1 MSTPEV
7 QGSDS
12 TFRRLFAHAGADAA
26 ALVASAL
33 PPQERSAAEAKAK
46 AAEAAE
52 AVEEQWRAPR
62 AGDFARGRWT
72 SGPLPEVQQRFRM
85 RLGDD
90 EQAWQSAFELLAY
103 GFKGDMQALLDA
115 AARHETAGRAPDRP
129 IDPSTPVSWMIP
141 IAPEAVRL
149 PLLRRLAEGH
159 LRSFASRG
167 MPGSPLA
174 QALVDTRDRA
184 VWRRLLGSSYEG
196 RGRWDDKDALFERL
210 FLTQDDPEVNEWL
223 LTGLDDELPHRRYR
237 LAPSTRLALLEGRP
251 FGAAAADPLP
261 RTPAVHALID
271 GAPAP
276 APWEPDLLR
285 ICYDSREPGL
295 AARALHASLNGD
307 GELLTPYQQLIAA
320 IRLWDSGRTGGLR
333 TLLERASEAPGIRDP
348 RVREAFGAARTG
360 GSVQP
365 LHDAASALRE
375 DGDAHLD
382 EALAVWGLRLPAPVD
397 SHALGYYNQAELAA
411 ASRAVTGDRWYRVDW
426 DLVRSRLADPE
437 ARHHRQRTRERH
449 GVLLARADCP
459 PDVAAA
465 LTHPLPGGLDL
476 LRLYADRDTAVTTL
490 TRANAGV
497 PGSRWYCGTAV
508 VSAARPAPGWEP
520 AVTPEDVLRH
530 AHPVHA
536 LLHGVPEDTTARA
549 VAEFLA
555 QEGIDTPAAEARMWL
570 GLRRLTPY
578 YAGPLPRLLR
588 TAARLG
594 DDGSPL
600 DVVPAAD
607 LLVGPGREEAA
618 GLVRDRLGAAPGP
631 WAHAVRLL
639 AAGFDGTLPELLGAA
654 GAEPP
659 AEPGPARL
667 LQGAAAALLGLAP
680 AGLADAVV
688 SRLDVPALLVLVR
701 TTRDPGTLRA
711 LVRSRDRQVWDALLD
726 GPRVP
731 LPSDP
736 PYPWPYGRL
745 REEVLIPELLAQDD
759 PWLNARLVREEFA
772 RDSED
777 NAARI
782 SAVLA
787 GRPFGPA
794 QQPVPVLPALYADFA
809 DWTPDSGTELPPW
822 TRNPCFYT
830 SPEPVL
836 AMQALMAVR
845 KPDRVD
851 LPMTRLDV
859 RQSLAAA
866 STIAHAGRFDL
877 LEYVAA
883 HWNVRYPYGQ
893 HRDVRDLFARAARL
907 RSAQELDAALT
918 SRPA

>member
-7 QGSDS
+7 HAVDS
-12 TFRRLFAHAGADAA
+12 TFRRLFAHAGTDAA
-26 ALVASAL
+26 ALVAPAL
-33 PPQERSAAEAKAK
+33 PAQQAPGAAT
-46 AAEAAE
+46 AE

-62 AGDFARGRWT
+62 AGDFARGVWT
-72 SGPLPEVQQRFRM
+72 SSPLPEVQRRFQT

-90 EQAWQSAFELLAY
+90 ERAWQSAFELLAY
-103 GFKGDMQALLDA
+103 GFKGDMPALLDA
-115 AARHETAGRAPDRP
+115 AERHETAGRDPDRP
-129 IDPSTPVSWMIP
+129 VDPSTPVSWMIR

-149 PLLRRLAEGH
+149 PLLRRLAEGQ
-159 LRSFASRG
+159 LRTFAFAG
-167 MPGSPLA
+167 MPGAPLA
-174 QALVDTRDRA
+174 QALVDTRDRS

-196 RGRWDDKDALFERL
+196 RGRWDDKDAVFERL

-223 LTGLDDELPHRRYR
+223 LTGLDGGVPHRRYR

-251 FGAAAADPLP
+251 FGAGAADPLP

-271 GAPAP
+271 GAAGP

-295 AARALHASLNGD
+295 AARALRASLDGD

-320 IRLWDSGRTGGLR
+320 IRLWGSGRTGELR

-348 RVREAFGAARTG
+348 RVRQAFGAARTA

-365 LHDAASALRE
+365 LYDAASALRE
-375 DGDAHLD
+375 DADAHLD
-382 EALAVWGLRLPAPVD
+382 EALAVWGLRLPAAAG
-397 SHALGYYNQAELAA
+397 SRALGYYGQAELAA

-426 DLVRSRLADPE
+426 DLVRGRLADPE

-449 GVLLARADCP
+449 AVLLARADCP

-476 LRLYADRDTAVTTL
+476 LRLYADRDTAVAAL
-490 TRANAGV
+490 TRANAGL
-497 PGSRWYCGTAV
+497 PGSRWYCGTV
-508 VSAARPAPGWEP
+508 LVSAARPAPGWEP

-530 AHPVHA
+530 AHPLQG
-536 LLHGVPEDTTARA
+536 LLHDVPEDTIARA
-549 VAEFLA
+549 VAEFLV
-555 QEGIDTPAAEARMWL
+555 QEGIDTPLAEARMWL

-578 YAGPLPRLLR
+578 FAGPLPRLLR

-607 LLVGPGREEAA
+607 FLVGPGPEEAV

-631 WAHAVRLL
+631 WARAVRLL

-654 GAEPP
+654 CAEPP

-667 LQGAAAALLGLAP
+667 LQGAAAALLALAP

-688 SRLDVPALLVLVR
+688 GRLDVPTRLVLVR

-711 LVRSRDRQVWDALLD
+711 LVRGRERLVWDALLD

-736 PYPWPYGRL
+736 PYPLPYGRL
-745 REEVLIPELLAQDD
+745 RDEVLIPELLAQDD

-772 RDSED
+772 LDHED

-794 QQPVPVLPALYADFA
+794 RQPVPVLPGLYADFA
-809 DWTPDSGTELPPW
+809 DWTPDSGAELPRW
-822 TRNPCFYT
+822 TRNPYLYT

-851 LPMTRLDV
+851 PPMTRLDV
-859 RQSLAAA
+859 PQSLAAT
-866 STIAHAGRFDL
+866 STIAHAGRYDL

-883 HWNVRYPYGQ
+883 HWHVRYPYGQ
-893 HRDVRDLFARAARL
+893 HQEVRDLFARAARL
-907 RSAQELDAALT
+907 RSAEELDEELT
-918 SRPA
+918 SRSA